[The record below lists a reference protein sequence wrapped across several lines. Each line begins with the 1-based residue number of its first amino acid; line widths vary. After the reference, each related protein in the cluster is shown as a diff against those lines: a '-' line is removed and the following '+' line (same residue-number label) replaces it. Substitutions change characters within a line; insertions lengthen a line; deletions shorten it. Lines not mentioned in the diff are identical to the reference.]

1 MACWEQLHGGIIG
14 SLLQIKS
21 SKFLGFILEFAAGL
35 MTSIIC
41 FDLIPDS
48 LELGNIS
55 ISLIGIILGILGM
68 IFCDNILKN
77 GKKINASNKL
87 IQTGLIIFLG
97 LTIHN
102 FPEGLAIR

>member
-1 MACWEQLHGGIIG
+1 
-14 SLLQIKS
+14 
-21 SKFLGFILEFAAGL
+21 

-48 LELGNIS
+48 LELGNIT

-77 GKKINASNKL
+77 EKKINTSNKL